1 MIALKLVDNFH
12 AVQNYLVFLVILLSW
27 LFIDNDIIRS
37 TGEEEK
43 EGDGRMGAGVI
54 KIKTEH

>member
-1 MIALKLVDNFH
+1 MIALKLVDNFQ

-27 LFIDNDIIRS
+27 LFIDNYIIRS
-37 TGEEEK
+37 NGEEEK

-54 KIKTEH
+54 NIKIEH